1 MLIPYAR
8 ILCTHIIGTERKVII
23 IFSTWQSCKFHAIIF
38 KQLEMCKVYE
48 LHEKTE
54 DVKNAYKDFLYHYPG
69 ILFTSAVSMSQF
81 DIPPNTDYVIQ
92 YEPLINPVAEYI
104 YRLSNTKL
112 YHTSSHKALL
122 FITPD
127 EVNILKYFNKKINTE
142 ELEGRK
148 SQQFQT
154 QIEKLVNKHVEL
166 NGYSKKALKS
176 FLSAYKDSPHRD
188 IYDHTKLDADALRQS
203 FGQQSN
209 NTESQ
214 ETENETEKKET
225 KKKWRERN
233 SVKPPMDIGGV
244 TQLNVSGLTFI
255 QQKQTTQKAWTTKQ
269 RSFRSKESKKPWI
282 EREQKTWRHSH
293 KAVGSSGLGGK
304 VG

>member
-1 MLIPYAR
+1 MPTKISY
-8 ILCTHIIGTERKVII
+8 II
-23 IFSTWQSCKFHAIIF
+23 IQASC
-38 KQLEMCKVYE
+38 
-48 LHEKTE
+48 
-54 DVKNAYKDFLYHYPG
+54 
-69 ILFTSAVSMSQF
+69 S
-81 DIPPNTDYVIQ
+81 PNTDYVIQ
-92 YEPLINPVAEYI
+92 YEPLINPVVEYI
-104 YRLSNTKL
+104 YRLSTTKL

-122 FITPD
+122 FITPN
-127 EVNILKYFNKKINTE
+127 EINIILKYFNNKVKSE

-166 NGYSKKALKS
+166 NDYSRKALKA
-176 FLSAYKDSPHRD
+176 FLAAYKDNPHKD
-188 IYDHTKLDADALRQS
+188 VYDHTKLDTDALRQS

-233 SVKPPMDIGGV
+233 SVKPPMEVGGV

-255 QQKQTTQKAWTTKQ
+255 QQKQTTQKTWTTKQ
-269 RSFRSKESKKPWI
+269 RSFRNSKSKKPWI
-282 EREQKTWRHSH
+282 ERDQRTWKHAHKT
-293 KAVGSSGLGGK
+293 VGSTFEGKLG
-304 VG
+304 

>member
-1 MLIPYAR
+1 MSFAH
-8 ILCTHIIGTERKVII
+8 ILCTHVIGTERKVII

-54 DVKNAYKDFLYHYPG
+54 DVKNAYKNFLYHYPG

-81 DIPPNTDYVIQ
+81 EIPPNTDYVIQ
-92 YEPLINPVAEYI
+92 YETLINPTEYI

-112 YHTSSHKALL
+112 YHASSHIALL

-127 EVNILKYFNKKINTE
+127 EIKILKYFHKKTE

-166 NGYSKKALKS
+166 NGYSRKALKA
-176 FLSAYKDSPHRD
+176 FLEAYKDSPHKD
-188 IYDHTKLDADALRQS
+188 IYDHTKLDTDALRQS

-209 NTESQ
+209 NTEGQ

-244 TQLNVSGLTFI
+244 TQLNVSGLNFI
-255 QQKQTTQKAWTTKQ
+255 QQKQTTQKTWTTKQ
-269 RSFRSKESKKPWI
+269 RSFRNSKSKKPWI
-282 EREQKTWRHSH
+282 ERDQRTWKHAHKT
-293 KAVGSSGLGGK
+293 VGSTFEGKLG
-304 VG
+304 

>member
-1 MLIPYAR
+1 MSYLM
-8 ILCTHIIGTERKVII
+8 HHEKGTERKVII

-54 DVKNAYKDFLYHYPG
+54 DVKSAYKGFLYHYPG
-69 ILFTSAVSMSQF
+69 ILFASAVSMSQF

-92 YEPLINPVAEYI
+92 YEPLINNPTEYI
-104 YRLSNTKL
+104 YRLSTTKL
-112 YHTSSHKALL
+112 YHSSSHKALL
-122 FITPD
+122 FVTPN
-127 EVNILKYFNKKINTE
+127 EINILKYFHKKTE

-154 QIEKLVNKHVEL
+154 QIERLVNKHVEL
-166 NGYSKKALKS
+166 NGYSRKALKA
-176 FLSAYKDSPHRD
+176 FLSAYKDNPHKD
-188 IYDHTKLDADALRQS
+188 IYDHTKLDYDALRQS
-203 FGQQSN
+203 FGQPN
-209 NTESQ
+209 NTEGQ

-225 KKKWRERN
+225 ENTWRKRN
-233 SVKPPMDIGGV
+233 RLKPPTEVGGV
-244 TQLNVSGLTFI
+244 TQ
-255 QQKQTTQKAWTTKQ
+255 WTTKD
-269 RSFRSKESKKPWI
+269 RSFRNSKSKKPWI

-293 KAVGSSGLGGK
+293 HKAVGSSGLGGK

>member
-1 MLIPYAR
+1 
-8 ILCTHIIGTERKVII
+8 
-23 IFSTWQSCKFHAIIF
+23 
-38 KQLEMCKVYE
+38 MCKVYE

-92 YEPLINPVAEYI
+92 YEPLINNPTEYI

-112 YHTSSHKALL
+112 YHTSSHVALL
-122 FITPD
+122 FVTPN
-127 EVNILKYFNKKINTE
+127 EINILKYFNQKTE

-154 QIEKLVNKHVEL
+154 QIERLVNKHVEL
-166 NGYSKKALKS
+166 NGYSRKALKA
-176 FLSAYKDSPHRD
+176 FLEAYKDSPHKD
-188 IYDHTKLDADALRQS
+188 IYDHTKLDTDALRQS

-209 NTESQ
+209 NNESQ

-233 SVKPPMDIGGV
+233 SVKPPMEVGGV
-244 TQLNVSGLTFI
+244 TQLNGGLTFI
-255 QQKQTTQKAWTTKQ
+255 QQKQTTQKTWTTKQ

-293 KAVGSSGLGGK
+293 KAVESSGLGGK

>member
-1 MLIPYAR
+1 MH
-8 ILCTHIIGTERKVII
+8 TVGTERKVIV

-38 KQLEMCKVYE
+38 QQLEMCKVYE

-92 YEPLINPVAEYI
+92 YEPLINNPTEYI

-122 FITPD
+122 FVAPD
-127 EVNILKYFNKKINTE
+127 EMNILKYFNKKVKTE

-154 QIEKLVNKHVEL
+154 QIERLVDKHVEL
-166 NGYSKKALKS
+166 NGYSRKALKA
-176 FLSAYKDSPHRD
+176 FLSAYKDNPHKD
-188 IYDHTKLDADALRQS
+188 IYDYTNLDNDALRQS
-203 FGQQSN
+203 FGQS
-209 NTESQ
+209 NTEGQ
-214 ETENETEKKET
+214 ETKQNEAEKKET
-225 KKKWRERN
+225 ENTWRKRN
-233 SVKPPMDIGGV
+233 RLKPPTEVGGV
-244 TQLNVSGLTFI
+244 TQW
-255 QQKQTTQKAWTTKQ
+255 ATKEK
-269 RSFRSKESKKPWI
+269 SFRNSKSKKPWI
-282 EREQKTWRHSH
+282 EREQKAWKHAH
-293 KAVGSSGLGGK
+293 KAGSTGFEGKLG
-304 VG
+304 